1 MGQLVLLPPGDGA
14 PRPLRLRQGGLHEH
28 PCQGGA
34 VHTLT
39 PPDPQLKGAR
49 YPGGF
54 NPCAYH
60 VQIRYK
66 IVPFKCNLRRC
77 SEALKG
83 RLTVQGGG
91 MVPLSGRVGHISQR
105 LFAV

>member
-54 NPCAYH
+54 NPCAYE
-60 VQIRYK
+60 VKTWFQSLLFRMQLA
-66 IVPFKCNLRRC
+66 PLRR
-77 SEALKG
+77 G
-83 RLTVQGGG
+83 RYLRRGVPDRGHLPRAGRRGGG
-91 MVPLSGRVGHISQR
+91 PAAR
-105 LFAV
+105 